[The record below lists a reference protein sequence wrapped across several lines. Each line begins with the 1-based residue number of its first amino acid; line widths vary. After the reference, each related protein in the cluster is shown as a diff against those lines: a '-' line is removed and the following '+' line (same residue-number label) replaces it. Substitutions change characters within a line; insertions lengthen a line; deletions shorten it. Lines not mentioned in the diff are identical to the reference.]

1 MRRFLLAV
9 QVFKNPLQRWET
21 KGCNP
26 GGLKTLS
33 NDGEGR
39 VRLEIVKT

>member
-9 QVFKNPLQRWET
+9 QVFKNPLQRLET

-33 NDGEGR
+33 NTTCRRGEGE
-39 VRLEIVKT
+39 VRNC